1 MYCRRPRTT
10 SWSESVNLDLIMV
23 ETWFTYQ
30 PQDFGHDST
39 KIWAW
44 GIIWDHCQEPHNDL
58 KVKNRVEGLPLCP
71 HLPECNQSHL
81 RIPPSVFTHPGSPPS
96 MSWTPTMTCLY
107 VITSQGNPPP
117 SMSAPTQEPSMSSL
131 NLDDLPQCPHNPWM
145 WPLYVNTIQEGPPY
159 MFPPKQDNPLVCPC
173 QPKVILLYVLTHLK
187 WPPLQP
193 CPPKATPPTSLC
205 PCCKEWA
212 PHICLHLPE

>member
-58 KVKNRVEGLPLCP
+58 NVKNRVEGLPLCP

-107 VITSQGNPPP
+107 VITSQGNPPLYVRTHP
-117 SMSAPTQEPSMSSL
+117 GAIYVLTQPGWPPSMSSQSL
-131 NLDDLPQCPHNPWM
+131 NVTTICQYHPRRTS
-145 WPLYVNTIQEGPPY
+145 LYV
-159 MFPPKQDNPLVCPC
+159 
-173 QPKVILLYVLTHLK
+173 
-187 WPPLQP
+187 
-193 CPPKATPPTSLC
+193 PT
-205 PCCKEWA
+205 
-212 PHICLHLPE
+212 